1 MSPETDDTPPRPY
14 GPGDQLRHDLKTPL
28 TTISGHA
35 QLLTRAIRRSPS
47 LAENERARL
56 LESLATIE
64 AAVRVMVPM
73 IEAMGRE
80 SADNAPDS
88 AGTADPG
95 DEDPG
100 GGSVQG

>member
-47 LAENERARL
+47 LAENERARM

-64 AAVRVMVPM
+64 AAVREMVPM
-73 IEAMGRE
+73 IDAMGRE
-80 SADNAPDS
+80 DS
-88 AGTADPG
+88 HTTDDGADPA
-95 DEDPG
+95 
-100 GGSVQG
+100 Q